1 MQFIFKGQVITKS
14 HTQEIFETVE
24 RFNLLQC
31 HPLKS
36 IKEWLNAVRY
46 NGKSIFPILIPQIF
60 SAHLSCLNII
70 KTAFKWL
77 FNLLMGGKQS
87 KLTWL
92 EVKKI
97 IVQFRTKEASSQTLK
112 KSSCLLSQILK
123 ILMACE
129 SSSAT
134 NPVANPV
141 LSEYLSV
148 FYIFL

>member
-1 MQFIFKGQVITKS
+1 MG
-14 HTQEIFETVE
+14 
-24 RFNLLQC
+24 
-31 HPLKS
+31 
-36 IKEWLNAVRY
+36 
-46 NGKSIFPILIPQIF
+46 G
-60 SAHLSCLNII
+60 
-70 KTAFKWL
+70 
-77 FNLLMGGKQS
+77 GGKQS